1 MGPLLSYAISS
12 ALMLLALYLTYKC
25 LMAGDNQHR
34 YNRAVLIGIY
44 AVALLWPL
52 MPQISLPATDPAAA
66 TDVTTVI
73 DTLPIITDVPAP
85 TSSPLWVKILLLT
98 YLTGAGATLLL
109 TLSFWWQL
117 HRIVASGQKCS
128 YKGYTLVITDRNVAP
143 FSWLRYIIISRKDM
157 EADISMILTH
167 ELSHLRHHHWAD
179 LLMAQA
185 VIILQWFNPAAWL
198 MRDELRIVHEYQADM
213 SVLASGVNA
222 REYQLMLIKKAVGK
236 SFPALANS
244 LNHSKHK
251 KRITMMY
258 KSKSGNARR
267 MRSIALLPA
276 ALLAAAVVNIP
287 AVASVIDNA
296 QSCSLTSAE
305 SAGKVSDITEKKQ
318 TRTTTVTVSKNKEA
332 EKVVVVNAGTIKKDT
347 IKQAQKVTTVNVE
360 DIDGEIMING
370 KKASKEELKN
380 INPQSVENI
389 AISKDGQM
397 SITLKKDADTNN
409 APASKNIKK
418 VVVVGA
424 STMKKEDTGKT
435 SERKVILDGS
445 ETELVIYANDKKITN
460 EQLRKIK
467 PEDIKSILVE
477 KEKDVMR
484 VTLKEGVEVPE

>member
-1 MGPLLSYAISS
+1 MGEFLSYSILSGL
-12 ALMLLALYLTYKC
+12 LMLAMYMAYRLFLAR
-25 LMAGDNQHR
+25 DNQHGF
-34 YNRAVLIGIY
+34 NRAVLLSIY
-44 AVALLWPL
+44 LVSFMASPF
-52 MPQISLPATDPAAA
+52 IFSL
-66 TDVTTVI
+66 
-73 DTLPIITDVPAP
+73 DTLNVSTNPQAFTLEGIEVVETEGAVLSKPIWGTVLIWLFLAGMAAVTIKTIITWIRLTNVIRKGE
-85 TSSPLWVKILLLT
+85 KIRH
-98 YLTGAGATLLL
+98 A
-109 TLSFWWQL
+109 
-117 HRIVASGQKCS
+117 
-128 YKGYTLVITDRNVAP
+128 GYTLVVTDDERFAP
-143 FSWLRYIIISRKDM
+143 FSWMRYVVISRSDYDNNSS
-157 EADISMILTH
+157 AIATH
-167 ELSHLRHHHWAD
+167 ELKHVACRHWID
-179 LLMAQA
+179 LLIAQ
-185 VIILQWFNPAAWL
+185 IICIINWFNPVAWL
-198 MRDELRIVHEYQADM
+198 MRDELMLVHEYQADM
-213 SVLASGVNA
+213 AVIDSGHDTQ
-222 REYQLMLIKKAVGK
+222 EYQMLLIKKAVGAR
-236 SFPALANS
+236 FPSLANS
-244 LNHSKHK
+244 LNHSKLK

>member
-1 MGPLLSYAISS
+1 
-12 ALMLLALYLTYKC
+12 
-25 LMAGDNQHR
+25 
-34 YNRAVLIGIY
+34 
-44 AVALLWPL
+44 
-52 MPQISLPATDPAAA
+52 
-66 TDVTTVI
+66 
-73 DTLPIITDVPAP
+73 
-85 TSSPLWVKILLLT
+85 
-98 YLTGAGATLLL
+98 
-109 TLSFWWQL
+109 
-117 HRIVASGQKCS
+117 
-128 YKGYTLVITDRNVAP
+128 
-143 FSWLRYIIISRKDM
+143 
-157 EADISMILTH
+157 
-167 ELSHLRHHHWAD
+167 
-179 LLMAQA
+179 
-185 VIILQWFNPAAWL
+185 
-198 MRDELRIVHEYQADM
+198 
-213 SVLASGVNA
+213 
-222 REYQLMLIKKAVGK
+222 
-236 SFPALANS
+236 
-244 LNHSKHK
+244 
-251 KRITMMY
+251 MMY

-318 TRTTTVTVSKNKEA
+318 TRTTTVTVSMNKEA